1 MATQSRATLVSA
13 DRLPGWAERF
23 AAAHGAVRCDQ
34 DDDGLRLTAADG
46 STALLQSPWPPAGRP
61 GRGATELE
69 RLASL
74 AAQSRTVAVVLI
86 RSAGYALGLCRD
98 GAVLVSKSGSGFSQS
113 RSGVGGSSQQR
124 AARRRENRADAMLE
138 RVAEQA
144 QLLFGPRPPAP
155 GTGADVTNI
164 GTAEYL
170 VLGGDRALTSLWLAE
185 PRAGFL
191 TRLPQL
197 RFLDVPDPKPAVLKT
212 AARDVQ
218 AIRIRVTD
226 S

>member
-1 MATQSRATLVSA
+1 MATQSRTTLVSA
-13 DRLPGWAERF
+13 ERLPGWAERF

-34 DDDGLRLTAADG
+34 HDDGLHLSAADG

-86 RSAGYALGLCRD
+86 RSGGYALGLCRD
-98 GAVLVSKSGSGFSQS
+98 GVVLAAKSGSGFSQS
-113 RSGVGGSSQQR
+113 RSGAGGSSQQR
-124 AARRRENRADAMLE
+124 SARRRANQADAMLE
-138 RVAEQA
+138 RVAEHA
-144 QLLFGPRPPAP
+144 KLLFGPQPPASGTGP
-155 GTGADVTNI
+155 GTTYLGI
-164 GTAEYL
+164 AEYL
-170 VLGGDRALTSLWLAE
+170 VLGGDRALTSLFMAE
-185 PRAGFL
+185 PRAAFL
-191 TRLPQL
+191 VRLPQL
-197 RFLDVPDPKPAVLKT
+197 RFLDVPDPKASVLKT
-212 AARDVQ
+212 AAREVQ

>member
-1 MATQSRATLVSA
+1 MSAQSRTTLVSA
-13 DRLPGWAERF
+13 DRLPGWAARF
-23 AAAHGAVRCDQ
+23 AAAHGALRCDQ
-34 DDDGLRLTAADG
+34 HDDGLHLSAADG

-86 RSAGYALGLCRD
+86 RRGGYALGLCRD

-113 RSGVGGSSQQR
+113 RSGAGGSSQQR
-124 AARRRENRADAMLE
+124 FARRRANQADAMLE
-138 RVAEQA
+138 RVAEHA
-144 QLLFGPRPPAP
+144 QLLFGPQRPGP
-155 GTGADVTNI
+155 GAGADTTNI
-164 GTAEYL
+164 GRAEYL
-170 VLGGDRALTSLWLAE
+170 VLGGDRALTSLLMAE

-191 TRLPQL
+191 ARLPQL
-197 RFLDVPDPKPAVLKT
+197 RFLDVPDPKTAVLKS
-212 AARDVQ
+212 AAREVQ